1 MKNAYQD
8 MTAVH
13 IKTIFIRSGSL
24 YQNKQKNK
32 SILKSKNQN
41 LSSTLEQRHQILVK
55 ANDSHLKNPA
65 SKSYTGITQ
74 QDTASCQ
81 LLPRKNKITF
91 QRKVKA
97 SMATA

>member
-1 MKNAYQD
+1 MKNAYQN
-8 MTAVH
+8 MSAVH
-13 IKTIFIRSGSL
+13 IKTITTSLL
-24 YQNKQKNK
+24 YQNKQKNR
-32 SILKSKNQN
+32 STLKSKNQN
-41 LSSTLEQRHQILVK
+41 LSSTEQRHQILVK

-65 SKSYTGITQ
+65 SKNYTGITQ

>member
-1 MKNAYQD
+1 MLIK
-8 MTAVH
+8 TLSAVH
-13 IKTIFIRSGSL
+13 IKTIIIRSGPW
-24 YQNKQKNK
+24 YQNNLKNK

-41 LSSTLEQRHQILVK
+41 LNSTEQRHQILVK
-55 ANDSHLKNPA
+55 ANNSHLKNPA
-65 SKSYTGITQ
+65 SKNYTGITQ